1 MSKKDTFQRIRALE
15 LPQQGVLAAYLCE
28 RMLPNYQHFHEL
40 TEFGEPSVLRGAL
53 DAVWDKLA
61 VNKRTDWQRWQ
72 EKLEEVTPTEQAYD
86 VLGVFPAIAACTGLS
101 SLLQGIEEKDGA
113 SLLDVSKISQG
124 AVSHYLELG
133 EFSHI
138 DDAGLREQAIA
149 EHPLSLYE
157 IEIQQSMLAY
167 LEDSAVID
175 KALIREVRGIARDEG
190 MSNLGI

>member
-1 MSKKDTFQRIRALE
+1 MTKKDTFQRIRALE
-15 LPQQGVLAAYLCE
+15 LPHQGVLAAYLCE
-28 RMLPNYQHFHEL
+28 RMLPNYRYFHEL
-40 TEFGEPSVLRGAL
+40 TEFGDPAVLRGAL
-53 DAVWDKLA
+53 DAVWEKLA
-61 VNKRTDWQRWQ
+61 VNKGTDWQRWQ
-72 EKLEEVTPTEQAYD
+72 EKLEEITPTEQEYD

-133 EFSHI
+133 EFSDI
-138 DDAGLREQAIA
+138 EDAGMRAKAIA

-157 IEIQQSMLAY
+157 IDIQQAMLTF
-167 LEDSAVID
+167 LEETSHID
-175 KALIREVRGIARDEG
+175 KALIREVRAIARDEG